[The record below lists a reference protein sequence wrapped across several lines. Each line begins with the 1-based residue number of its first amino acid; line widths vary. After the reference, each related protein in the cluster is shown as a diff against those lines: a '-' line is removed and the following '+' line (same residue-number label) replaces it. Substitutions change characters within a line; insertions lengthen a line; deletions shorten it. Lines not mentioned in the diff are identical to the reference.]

1 MCTRKYMH
9 AYISAC
15 MHVYLRLSGMDHP
28 ACAVSC
34 HCDLAVDQE
43 RLSEGRGR
51 IRALQS
57 NAHF

>member
-1 MCTRKYMH
+1 MGMYVCVSDIH
-9 AYISAC
+9 
-15 MHVYLRLSGMDHP
+15 GMDHA
-28 ACAVSC
+28 ACAVSS
-34 HCDLAVDQE
+34 HCESAVDQE

>member
-1 MCTRKYMH
+1 
-9 AYISAC
+9 
-15 MHVYLRLSGMDHP
+15 MDNP
-28 ACAVSC
+28 ASAVSW
-34 HCDLAVDQE
+34 HCDSAVDQE